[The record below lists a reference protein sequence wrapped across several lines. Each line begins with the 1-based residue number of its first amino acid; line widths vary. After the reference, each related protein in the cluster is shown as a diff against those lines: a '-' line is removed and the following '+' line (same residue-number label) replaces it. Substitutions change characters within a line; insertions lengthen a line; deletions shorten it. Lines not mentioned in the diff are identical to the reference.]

1 MQFPIHVYKC
11 PGQHPAKA
19 KGGKT
24 YKIKGVADA
33 AEFDSAVA
41 SGWFV
46 SYEEASGLVLKADA
60 DPVVVNDD
68 SAPTRAEL
76 EQKAREL
83 NIKFDGRTRDHKL
96 AALIKEAI

>member
-33 AEFDSAVA
+33 SEFDAALA
-41 SGWFV
+41 SGWFA
-46 SYEEASGLVLKADA
+46 SYEEASGLVKKEEVE
-60 DPVVVNDD
+60 VVQPDD

>member
-46 SYEEASGLVLKADA
+46 SYEEASGLIKKEDVEVV
-60 DPVVVNDD
+60 PVDD

-96 AALIKEAI
+96 AAMIKEAI